1 MKTNDIDINIDKK
14 TFNDLDKCVN
24 ENNNC
29 DFRITKKLLVNMGL
43 MFLIDEL
50 SFTEIKAQI
59 QIYPKATDKKRIVFR
74 LNNPKLTNQV
84 NAIATRN
91 EKHILF
97 EIALNRLFK
106 KMELKPIHELIIDYI
121 QIDGVL

>member
-1 MKTNDIDINIDKK
+1 
-14 TFNDLDKCVN
+14 N

-121 QIDGVL
+121 QIGGVL

>member
-1 MKTNDIDINIDKK
+1 MKTNDIDVHVDKK
-14 TFNDLDKCVN
+14 VLNDLNKCISDN
-24 ENNNC
+24 KDSE
-29 DFRITKKLLVNMGL
+29 FRITKKLLVNMGL
-43 MFLIDEL
+43 MFLINDL
-50 SFTEIKAQI
+50 STIEIKAQI
-59 QIYPKATDKKRIVFR
+59 KEYPKAIDRKRIAFR
-74 LNNPKLTNQV
+74 MNNPKLTNQV

-121 QIDGVL
+121 QIGGVL

>member
-14 TFNDLDKCVN
+14 TFNDLNKCVD
-24 ENNNC
+24 ENGDC
-29 DFRITKKLLVNMGL
+29 DFRITKKLLANMGL

-50 SFTEIKAQI
+50 SYTEIKSQI
-59 QIYPKATDKKRIVFR
+59 KEYPKATDKKRIVFR

-84 NAIATRN
+84 NTIATRN
-91 EKHILF
+91 EKHVLF

-106 KMELKPIHELIIDYI
+106 KMELTPIHELIINYI
-121 QIDGVL
+121 QIGGVL